1 MSAYTVTSR
10 SFVVSGLNVKIYC
23 HPSQSVCEAFAP
35 LPPVSVLFFL
45 HGRGSS
51 LTVVEP
57 IIEKVVMMAHSDD
70 KKRDLYVVGLVS
82 VVPLL
87 AKLSSPMGTQTTRK
101 FHVIYMLSGPQRLIL
116 DCRLDMYGIQLGT
129 QRDLSHLIDFL
140 PSHLFP
146 HGERTIEQWGVAGI
160 SLGGHT
166 AWLALAH
173 EPRITFG
180 IVILGCADYLALM
193 SRRAAESEFEL
204 TPPTLP
210 ILPPSLVS
218 LVRHVDPIYTPY
230 TVNDSRNPFLG
241 KKILVLRGAMD
252 RIVPWSASARFVHGL
267 EVGERGLKTV
277 MAQEGVGHECT
288 VEMTKWMAEFLRYE
302 CLSSKIAAMAKL

>member
-23 HPSQSVCEAFAP
+23 HPCHSVCEAFAP
-35 LPPVSVLFFL
+35 LLPISVLFFL
-45 HGRGSS
+45 HGRRSS
-51 LTVVEP
+51 LAVVEP

-70 KKRDLYVVGLVS
+70 RKRDLYVVGIDLRNHGPRLVDEQANMS
-82 VVPLL
+82 WSEGNPNH
-87 AKLSSPMGTQTTRK
+87 A
-101 FHVIYMLSGPQRLIL
+101 
-116 DCRLDMYGIQLGT
+116 LDMYGIQLGT

-140 PSHLFP
+140 PLYLFP
-146 HGERTIEQWGVAGI
+146 NGERTIVQWGVAGI

-173 EPRITFG
+173 EPRITFAV
-180 IVILGCADYLALM
+180 VILGCADYLALM

-204 TPPTLP
+204 ASPT
-210 ILPPSLVS
+210 LPPSLVS
-218 LVRHVDPIYTPY
+218 LIGQVDPIYTPY

-252 RIVPWSASARFVHGL
+252 RIVPWSASARFVQDL
-267 EVGERGLKTV
+267 QVGERGLKKV
-277 MAQEGVGHECT
+277 MVQEGVGHECT
-288 VEMTKWMAEFLRYE
+288 LEMTKLMAEFLRYE
-302 CLSSKIAAMAKL
+302 CLSSKIATVAKL